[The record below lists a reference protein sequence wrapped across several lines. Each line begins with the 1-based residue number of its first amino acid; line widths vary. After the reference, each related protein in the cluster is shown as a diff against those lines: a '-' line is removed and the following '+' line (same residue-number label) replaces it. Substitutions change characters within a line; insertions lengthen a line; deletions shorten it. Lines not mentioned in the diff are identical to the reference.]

1 MTKKLPRV
9 LIAGTS
15 SGSGKTTAVCAILT
29 LLGRHGVNVTAAKC
43 GPDYI
48 DPMVHESVLGI
59 GSANLDPFFCDENL
73 LRSLLASSGGEMTV
87 IEGVMG
93 YYDGTGADG
102 TENSTYTVAKKTDT
116 PVILVVNAKGAST
129 SLLAVI
135 EGFLRFVPDSR
146 ICGVIFN
153 NITAMTYAML
163 KKQTDNR
170 FAGRIRAVG
179 YIPKLPEDCILGS
192 RHLGLVTAAEIGDL
206 REKLDKIADLCAETI
221 DLDALSEIAQTAEPL
236 DYTPQDIP
244 KLPPVKLAVAR
255 DAAFCFYYKDT
266 LNLLEQ
272 MGAELAC
279 FSPLADEPLPDDAD
293 GLLLGGGYP
302 ELYADTLAKNE
313 PSRESIRYA
322 IGNGLPTIAECGGFQ
337 YLGQTLDGKQMCGVL
352 PHDSTNTGKLV
363 RFGYVTLTSKNAG
376 LFGKSDVTFR
386 GHEFHYYDSTD
397 NGNAFTAVKSNGRS
411 WECVQ
416 YTDTLYAGYPHLFL
430 PANLPAAEVFCKK
443 CLEYKEKNHDY
454 QRSERH

>member
-1 MTKKLPRV
+1 MTKFLPRV

-29 LLGRHGVNVTAAKC
+29 LLKRRGIAVTACKC

-48 DPMVHESVLGI
+48 DPMFHESVLGI
-59 GSANLDPFFCDENL
+59 PSANLDPFFCDDNL
-73 LRSLLASSGGEMTV
+73 LHTLLAGSGRDMTV

-102 TENSTYTVAKKTDT
+102 TDNSTHTVASKTDT

-135 EGFLRFVPDSR
+135 EGFLHFQPDSR
-146 ICGVIFN
+146 IGGVIFN
-153 NITAMTYAML
+153 NITAMTYTML
-163 KKQTDNR
+163 KKQMDKR
-170 FAGRIRAVG
+170 FGDRIRAVG
-179 YIPKLPEDCILGS
+179 FIPKLPEDCILGS

-206 REKLDKIADLCAETI
+206 REKLDKIADLCSETL
-221 DLDALSEIAQTAEPL
+221 DLDALSDIAQTAQPL
-236 DYTPQDIP
+236 EYTPSVIP
-244 KLPPVKLAVAR
+244 ELPAVKIAAAR

-266 LNLLEQ
+266 LHLLEK
-272 MGAELAC
+272 MGAELVY
-279 FSPLADEPLPDDAD
+279 FSPLKNEPVPENTT

-302 ELYADTLAKNE
+302 ELYADVLAKNE
-313 PSRESIRYA
+313 ISRESIRHA
-322 IGNGLPTIAECGGFQ
+322 VENGMPTIAECGGFQ
-337 YLGQTLDGKQMCGVL
+337 YLGRTLEDKQMCGVL
-352 PHDSTNTGKLV
+352 PHDSVNTGKLV
-363 RFGYVTLTSKNAG
+363 RFGYVTLTSKTNG
-376 LFGKSDVTFR
+376 LFGKAGVTFR

-430 PANLPAAEVFCKK
+430 PANIPAAEAFYKK
-443 CLEYKEKNHDY
+443 CLVYKEKKL
-454 QRSERH
+454 

>member
-1 MTKKLPRV
+1 MTKTLPRV

-29 LLGRHGVNVTAAKC
+29 LLKRRGIDVTSCKC

-48 DPMVHESVLGI
+48 DPMFHESVLGV
-59 GSANLDPFFCDENL
+59 GSANLDPFFCSDNL
-73 LRSLLASSGGEMTV
+73 LRSLLASSAGEMTV

-116 PVILVVNAKGAST
+116 PVILVVNAKGASA
-129 SLLAVI
+129 SLLAII

-163 KKQTDNR
+163 KKQMDNR

-179 YIPKLPEDCILGS
+179 YIPKLPENCILGS

-221 DLDALSEIAQTAEPL
+221 DIDVLSEIAHTAEPL
-236 DYTPQDIP
+236 DYTPPIIE

-266 LNLLEQ
+266 LKLFEK
-272 MGAELAC
+272 MGAELVS
-279 FSPLADEPLPDDAD
+279 FSPLADEPLPADAD

-302 ELYADTLAKNE
+302 ELYADMLEKNE
-313 PSRESIRYA
+313 ISRGSIRHA
-322 IGNGLPTIAECGGFQ
+322 IESGLPTIAECGGFQ
-337 YLGQTLDGKQMCGVL
+337 YLGKTLEGKRMCGVL

-363 RFGYVTLTSKNAG
+363 RFGYITLTSKKDG

-430 PANLPAAEVFCKK
+430 PANLPAAEAFYKK
-443 CLEYKEKNHDY
+443 CLTYKENV
-454 QRSERH
+454 

>member
-1 MTKKLPRV
+1 MTKSLPRV

-29 LLGRHGVNVTAAKC
+29 LLKSRGIGVTAAKC

-48 DPMVHESVLGI
+48 DPMFHESVLGI

-73 LRSLLASSGGEMTV
+73 LRTLLGGSGGEMTV

-93 YYDGTGADG
+93 YYDGTGENG
-102 TENSTYTVAKKTDT
+102 TDNSTYTVAAKTDT
-116 PVILVVNAKGAST
+116 PVILVVNGKGASA

-192 RHLGLVTAAEIGDL
+192 RHLGLVTAAEISDL
-206 REKLDKIADLCAETI
+206 REKLDKIADLCAETL

-236 DYTPQDIP
+236 GYTPTVIP

-272 MGAELAC
+272 MGAELTY
-279 FSPLADEPLPDDAD
+279 FSPLADEPLPADAD

-302 ELYADTLAKNE
+302 ELYADMLEKNE
-313 PSRESIRYA
+313 TSRESIRYA

-337 YLGQTLDGKQMCGVL
+337 YLGQTLDGKRMCGVL

-430 PANLPAAEVFCKK
+430 PANIPAAEAFYKK
-443 CLEYKEKNHDY
+443 CLAYKEKK
-454 QRSERH
+454 S